1 MSCQY
6 KGVKLQFKLRFD
18 AFNSTRLSN
27 DFISSITTRCSG
39 NEPTLF
45 PRLGIEP
52 NDCTPVKKKRN
63 EMRSRHVETI
73 SYKWL
78 LPHALSW
85 KALST
90 G

>member
-27 DFISSITTRCSG
+27 DFISSITIRYSG

-52 NDCTPVKKKRN
+52 NDCTPVKKNVMK
-63 EMRSRHVETI
+63 
-73 SYKWL
+73 
-78 LPHALSW
+78 
-85 KALST
+85 
-90 G
+90 